1 MCSVLEMVACVLL
14 HVFCLAGRGV
24 TNTLKKLLAVH
35 MEGCARR
42 PNCTVRR
49 KVLSSQQYMGS
60 SNVDGEN
67 LFGCAT

>member
-1 MCSVLEMVACVLL
+1 MCSAACVWP
-14 HVFCLAGRGV
+14 RGQGG
-24 TNTLKKLLAVH
+24 NKHSQKLLAVH
-35 MEGCARR
+35 TEGCARR

-67 LFGCAT
+67 VFKCAT